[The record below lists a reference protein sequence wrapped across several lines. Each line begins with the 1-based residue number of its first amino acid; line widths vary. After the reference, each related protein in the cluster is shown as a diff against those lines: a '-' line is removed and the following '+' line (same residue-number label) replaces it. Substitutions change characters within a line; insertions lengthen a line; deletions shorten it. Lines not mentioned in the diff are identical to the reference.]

1 MASLLMPLPARDSD
15 PSEVAVTW
23 RILRAHGHQLTFAT
37 PDGRPAEAD
46 GIMLTGQGLDPWGAI
61 PGLRRLVLIGRIF
74 RANRDGRD
82 AYKALQ
88 ADPAF
93 LAPIRWQAIDPD
105 AYDGLILPGGHRARG
120 MRDYLESPHPAGRR
134 RCLLRG
140 GQACR
145 RHLSRRVLLAAR
157 SRRADGK
164 SVLHGRITTAL
175 TWELE
180 RAAWGIARF
189 SRFWDPAYYR
199 TYQEA
204 PGQRPG
210 HMSVQHEVTRALA
223 RNADFRDVPLRDPQR
238 RRKTGGTLRDTLT
251 DDRPAYVVRDG
262 AYISAR
268 WPGDVHTFAQQF
280 AALLAEKEQTHA

>member
-82 AYKALQ
+82 AYKALR

-120 MRDYLESPHPAGRR
+120 MRDYLESPILQAAVAAFFEAGKPVAAI
-134 RCLLRG
+134 CHG
-140 GQACR
+140 
-145 RHLSRRVLLAAR
+145 VLLAAR